1 MPTPFQ
7 ARTALIFALLSIST
21 LIGCSTTN
29 VIPDAGDHI
38 LTTYKKHT
46 AGTDDTQKMFRELR
60 NGRRDL
66 RDYTRDST
74 NEISQAF
81 PRLPNPELSTY
92 VFPHFTRKGHP
103 VPGYSSAFLLYEKS
117 EYALPGELVQ

>member
-1 MPTPFQ
+1 MPTQFQ
-7 ARTALIFALLSIST
+7 ARTAIKITLLSIST

-74 NEISQAF
+74 NEIGQIF
-81 PRLPNPELSTY
+81 PRLPNPELSMF